1 MDGDGSI
8 QVNHWRAKSLQ
19 YRIIIKLKNTAAN
32 EQMLRF
38 LCDQLKAGHV
48 RLDKRNGSVIFVV
61 EDNKNNIINLI
72 KIFEKHPPL
81 TTRLQCKL
89 FIFLSNK
96 HNSSNFIL
104 FCYFFDSF

>member
-19 YRIIIKLKNTAAN
+19 YRIIIKFKNTAAN
-32 EQMLRF
+32 EQMLLF

-48 RLDKRNGSVIFVV
+48 RLDKRNGSVIFVIFY
-61 EDNKNNIINLI
+61 KNNIINLI

-81 TTRLQCKL
+81 TTRLQCQL
-89 FIFLSNK
+89 FFYCFAYKEKALAAFNTAS
-96 HNSSNFIL
+96 
-104 FCYFFDSF
+104 